1 MTHFPLGKAYLR
13 YSSFIHLVLSSNPPG
28 LWLRLSFFFPYLFV
42 ERTKWKWGDIKK
54 KSFFS
59 AFMLSL
65 LVCLSSLLLA
75 RLKDSNISLT
85 SPLRNAFPFVTRSKP
100 FLPGNQ
106 LNHAW
111 SYVLKIFSKCS
122 SKGFHILFNI
132 LIPVVYINITVCYC
146 TWWIKLDLI
155 SLLYIF
161 YCILLGFFFLFLS
174 FSFLLVVLLFH
185 PFWDRGIVMIL
196 GLVFKLH

>member
-13 YSSFIHLVLSSNPPG
+13 YSSLHLVLSGNPPG
-28 LWLRLSFFFPYLFV
+28 LWLRLSFFCYPFV
-42 ERTKWKWGDIKK
+42 ERIKWKWGDIKK
-54 KSFFS
+54 IFLS

-65 LVCLSSLLLA
+65 LVCLSSLLLV

-111 SYVLKIFSKCS
+111 SYVLEIFSKCS

-132 LIPVVYINITVCYC
+132 LMPVAYINITVCYC
-146 TWWIKLDLI
+146 TW
-155 SLLYIF
+155 
-161 YCILLGFFFLFLS
+161 
-174 FSFLLVVLLFH
+174 
-185 PFWDRGIVMIL
+185 
-196 GLVFKLH
+196 

>member
-1 MTHFPLGKAYLR
+1 
-13 YSSFIHLVLSSNPPG
+13 
-28 LWLRLSFFFPYLFV
+28 
-42 ERTKWKWGDIKK
+42 
-54 KSFFS
+54 
-59 AFMLSL
+59 MLSL
-65 LVCLSSLLLA
+65 LVCLSSLLLV

-111 SYVLKIFSKCS
+111 SYVLEIFSKCS

-132 LIPVVYINITVCYC
+132 LMPVAYINITVCYC

-155 SLLYIF
+155 SLLCIF
-161 YCILLGFFFLFLS
+161 YCILLGFLFLP
-174 FSFLLVVLLFH
+174 FPFLLVLLPFP

-196 GLVFKLH
+196 GLIFKLD